1 VIDRMRRVLNV
12 RIGHARA
19 GVDADGHTPAAARTE
34 REIRRDVIAAENAEL
49 SRLYAEGMINDTVR
63 QRLQRQLD
71 LELARFS
78 DEPH

>member
-1 VIDRMRRVLNV
+1 M
-12 RIGHARA
+12 
-19 GVDADGHTPAAARTE
+19 
-34 REIRRDVIAAENAEL
+34 IAAENAEL
-49 SRLYAEGMINDTVR
+49 SRLYAEGTINDTVR

>member
-1 VIDRMRRVLNV
+1 MRRALNV

-19 GVDADGHTPAAARTE
+19 GADADGHTPAAARTE
-34 REIRRDVIAAENAEL
+34 REVRRDVIAAESAEL
-49 SRLYAEGMINDTVR
+49 SRLHAEGMINGTVR
-63 QRLQRQLD
+63 QRLQRLQRQLD